1 MVSKKIKIVDE
12 QGLHMR
18 PATIFSQAMAGFKS
32 NVQVKHN
39 GNSYDA
45 KSVMMLMTACVK
57 CNDEI
62 EIVAEGT
69 DEKEALDKAVE
80 LLESGLEE

>member
-1 MVSKKIKIVDE
+1 MVSKIIKITDE

-32 NVQVKHN
+32 NIQVKCK

-45 KSVMMLMTACVK
+45 KSVMMLMTACIK
-57 CNDEI
+57 CGDEI
-62 EIVAEGT
+62 EIVAEGS
-69 DEKEALDKAVE
+69 DEQEAISKATE
-80 LLESGLEE
+80 LFEKGMEN

>member
-62 EIVAEGT
+62 EIVAEGS
-69 DEKEALDKAVE
+69 DEQEALDKAVN

>member
-1 MVSKKIKIVDE
+1 MVSKKIKIIDE

-62 EIVAEGT
+62 EIVAEGS
-69 DEKEALDKAVE
+69 DEQEALDKAVE
-80 LLESGLEE
+80 LLEGGLEE